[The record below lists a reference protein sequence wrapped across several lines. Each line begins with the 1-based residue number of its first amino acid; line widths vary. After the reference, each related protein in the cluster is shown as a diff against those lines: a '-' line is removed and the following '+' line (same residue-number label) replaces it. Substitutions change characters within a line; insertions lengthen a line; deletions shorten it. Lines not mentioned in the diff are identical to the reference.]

1 MKRLVVLC
9 IAAGLLQSTAAMGQ
23 TVVGPLN
30 RIQCEGVSSQDQD
43 FWSGLAL
50 GTNGDL
56 AELAGEPL
64 LAMAIARIRNWAAR
78 KDGSIRDVG
87 ATSFGLAIDKRGI
100 ESWKKSGRSTLSLDS
115 NPDRGGFTEF
125 QLHSKAADVRELQV
139 NVWELELPS
148 ERPLRGSTAFLELRR
163 SADGQWR
170 LTKIR
175 HVEGMPAQALGMY
188 AVPPAAVSA
197 PR

>member
-1 MKRLVVLC
+1 MRRLALLFVAV
-9 IAAGLLQSTAAMGQ
+9 GLFQSTATMGQ
-23 TVVGPLN
+23 TVDGPLN

-43 FWSGLAL
+43 FWMGLAL
-50 GTNGDL
+50 GSNGDM
-56 AELAGEPL
+56 AELAGDPL

-87 ATSFGLAIDKRGI
+87 ATSFGLPIDNQGI
-100 ESWKKSGRSTLSLDS
+100 ESWKKSGLSMLSIYS
-115 NPDRGGFTEF
+115 NPNRAGFTEF
-125 QLHSKAADVRELQV
+125 QLHSKASDVRELQV

-148 ERPLRGSTAFLELRR
+148 ERPLHGATAFLEMRR

-170 LTKIR
+170 PTTVR

-188 AVPPAAVSA
+188 AVPPAAVSV